1 MEETYEGIPI
11 RKIEEVPYS
20 NKQTIKSRNKCGTG
34 RPNRVGSTPQN
45 PSPFNMTKSQE
56 LVCMVCG
63 NKKLPKKFDA
73 RKGSTR
79 RQKHV
84 RGRLLSTAEG
94 VCKKCK
100 KKNPQNISL
109 WSKQGLL

>member
-1 MEETYEGIPI
+1 MEKTYKGISI
-11 RKIEEVPYS
+11 RKIEEAPYD

-34 RPNRVGSTPQN
+34 RPNRVGFTPQN
-45 PSPFNMTKSQE
+45 PSPFNMTKTKSQE

-73 RKGSTR
+73 RKGGTR
-79 RQKHV
+79 RQKAV
-84 RGRLLSTAEG
+84 EA